1 MALAFNKYR
10 TMEIKIQTHHVELG
24 TERETYFYQK
34 FEKLTQFASRIS
46 DESSEIRAEME
57 HEEARK
63 PEDQYVCRLTLF
75 VPHDTMRAE
84 SRSDSLE
91 NAVDDVIEK
100 IKGQIEQYK
109 DKIHH
114 LSERK

>member
-24 TERETYFYQK
+24 AKREDYFRQK
-34 FEKLTQFASRIS
+34 FEKLTQFASRIG
-46 DESSEIRAEME
+46 DESSEIRVEME

-63 PEDQYVCRLTLF
+63 TDEQYVCRLTLF

-84 SRSDSLE
+84 ARSDSLE
-91 NAVDDVIEK
+91 TAVDEVIEK